1 MPPTVKLALALIAL
15 IHLIDYPALAL
26 NQPDFSPEEIAS
38 LNEAMEKRF
47 ADPESLFGSPLQ
59 WNSEDIEFRPASST
73 AGFKPLRGKRTRGRG
88 RPDN

>member
-26 NQPDFSPEEIAS
+26 NQP
-38 LNEAMEKRF
+38 
-47 ADPESLFGSPLQ
+47 DPESLFGSPLQ